1 MFFVYFTY
9 YIFAFPGF
17 NEKNELSSEVG
28 IVGHRVTYSN
38 GVEPHERMTRPP
50 SSSVKP
56 SGSESVRA
64 LKLGKGS
71 SGITPNGTELILTG
85 WWSVIT

>member
-56 SGSESVRA
+56 SGPESVRA

>member
-1 MFFVYFTY
+1 MLFVWITY
-9 YIFAFPGF
+9 YIFAFQGF

-38 GVEPHERMTRPP
+38 GVEPHERTTRPP
-50 SSSVKP
+50 SSSVRP
-56 SGSESVRA
+56 SGPESVRA

-71 SGITPNGTELILTG
+71 SVIIPNGAKLILT
-85 WWSVIT
+85 